1 MADVP
6 PELETGRLILRQWRD
21 SDAGAFAAMTGDPEV
36 MRYFPAPLS
45 RAESDALLGRARW
58 KWRELG
64 LCFFA
69 VEVKGGDFIG
79 FAGLNPPPFEAH
91 FTPCVEVGW
100 RLARHAWGKG
110 YATEAARAS
119 LAYGFGTLG
128 LDAIVSFTV
137 PGNTRSRAV
146 MERIG
151 MARDPTDDFDHPDLP
166 VDSGLRRHVL
176 YRLGREEWE
185 G

>member
-1 MADVP
+1 MADAP
-6 PELETGRLILRQWRD
+6 LGLETERLVLRQWRD
-21 SDAGAFAAMTGDPEV
+21 SDTDAFAAMNADPEV
-36 MRYFPAPLS
+36 MRHFPAPLS
-45 RAESDALLGRARW
+45 RAESDALLVRAQW
-58 KWRELG
+58 KWREFG

-119 LAYGFGTLG
+119 LDYGFGVLG
-128 LDAIVSFTV
+128 LPEIVSFTV

-146 MERIG
+146 MTRIG
-151 MARDPTDDFDHPDLP
+151 MTHDPGDDFDHPDLP
-166 VDSGLRRHVL
+166 LDSGLRRHVL
-176 YRLGREEWE
+176 YRLGREE
-185 G
+185 

>member
-1 MADVP
+1 MADAA
-6 PELETGRLILRQWRD
+6 PELETERLILRQWRD
-21 SDAGAFAAMTGDPEV
+21 GDAGAFAAMNADPEV

-45 RAESDALLGRARW
+45 RAESDALLARARR

-69 VEVKGGDFIG
+69 VEVKGGELIG

-128 LDAIVSFTV
+128 LTEIVSFTV

-151 MARDPTDDFDHPDLP
+151 MTRDPADDFGHPDLP
-166 VDSGLRRHVL
+166 LDSPLCRHVL
-176 YRLGREEWE
+176 YRLRREE
-185 G
+185 

>member
-1 MADVP
+1 MP
-6 PELETGRLILRQWRD
+6 PELETHSLILRQWRD
-21 SDAGAFAAMTGDPEV
+21 SDAGAFAAMNADPEV

-45 RAESDALLGRARW
+45 RAESDALLARARW

-64 LCFFA
+64 LCYFA
-69 VEVKGGDFIG
+69 VEEKGGRFIG
-79 FAGLNPPPFEAH
+79 FAGLNPPMFEAH
-91 FTPCVEVGW
+91 FTPCIEIGW
-100 RLARHAWGKG
+100 RLVRQAWGQG

-128 LDAIVSFTV
+128 LDAIVSFAV

-151 MARDPTDDFDHPDLP
+151 MVYDPADDFDHPDLP
-166 VDSGLRRHVL
+166 LDSPLRRHVL
-176 YRLGREEWE
+176 YRLHRKERTG
-185 G
+185 